1 MTATAYPLSW
11 PQNMPRSRSRET
23 GKFKTS
29 LRALG
34 VITYPDNG
42 MVAVQP
48 WVWL

>member
-34 VITYPDNG
+34 VAYGRRRST
-42 MVAVQP
+42 QRSER
-48 WVWL
+48 